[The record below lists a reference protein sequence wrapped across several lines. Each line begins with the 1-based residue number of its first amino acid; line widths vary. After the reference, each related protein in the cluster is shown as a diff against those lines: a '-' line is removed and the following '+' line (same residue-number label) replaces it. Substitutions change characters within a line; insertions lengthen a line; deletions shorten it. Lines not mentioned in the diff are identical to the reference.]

1 MATTLPSNTRA
12 LLARSRYTI
21 DLNEFA
27 RWLADERYTSGSAH
41 RHLTQLDK
49 ALSHIP
55 QPLCTKEELHEVFAA
70 VGRGVPS
77 RPDRFRSTERLYGR
91 FLVASGRLTVP
102 KDDEPFSH
110 VCTAYEQ
117 YLRDVCGLAASSRL
131 YHVRAAQDFLRRSP
145 ANMRG
150 LHDLGPQ
157 DIEQYVALRSR
168 EMSQASLQ
176 SAIGHLRG
184 FLRYCHARG
193 HIAQELS
200 TDIEAPRVYRDEMP
214 PQALDW
220 GMVQALLRSID
231 LNSKAGHRDHFI
243 LHLMVHYGLR
253 PSEVTSL
260 QVDSINWDSSVLR
273 VVQSKTRSD
282 LLLPLMPQTMRILRS
297 YLEQDRSAQG
307 MSHPQLFLKVRCP
320 GGPLGSGAIGSLFE
334 KRVQMAKLPIG
345 GHHVYRLRHTFAM
358 RLLTQGV
365 GIKAI
370 GDLLG
375 HHCIESTSVYLRLDI
390 DMLQG
395 VALEVPCTSSR
406 LGDCHA

>member
-1 MATTLPSNTRA
+1 
-12 LLARSRYTI
+12 
-21 DLNEFA
+21 
-27 RWLADERYTSGSAH
+27 
-41 RHLTQLDK
+41 
-49 ALSHIP
+49 
-55 QPLCTKEELHEVFAA
+55 
-70 VGRGVPS
+70 
-77 RPDRFRSTERLYGR
+77 
-91 FLVASGRLTVP
+91 
-102 KDDEPFSH
+102 
-110 VCTAYEQ
+110 
-117 YLRDVCGLAASSRL
+117 
-131 YHVRAAQDFLRRSP
+131 
-145 ANMRG
+145 
-150 LHDLGPQ
+150 
-157 DIEQYVALRSR
+157 
-168 EMSQASLQ
+168 
-176 SAIGHLRG
+176 
-184 FLRYCHARG
+184 
-193 HIAQELS
+193 
-200 TDIEAPRVYRDEMP
+200 
-214 PQALDW
+214 
-220 GMVQALLRSID
+220 MVQALLRSID

-282 LLLPLMPQTMRILRS
+282 LLLPLMPQTMRILRR
-297 YLEQDRSAQG
+297 YLEHDRSAQG
-307 MSHPQLFLKVRCP
+307 TSHPQLFLKVRCP

-395 VALEVPCTSSR
+395 VALEVPCISSR

>member
-1 MATTLPSNTRA
+1 MITTLPSNTRA
-12 LLARSRYTI
+12 LLARSRFTI
-21 DLNEFA
+21 DLDEFA
-27 RWLADERYTSGSAH
+27 QWLADERYTSGSAH
-41 RHLTQLDK
+41 RHLTQLNK
-49 ALSHIP
+49 ALPHIP

-77 RPDRFRSTERLYGR
+77 RPDRFRSTEHVYGR
-91 FLVASGRLTVP
+91 FLVACGRLTVP

-110 VCTAYEQ
+110 VCNAYEQ

-145 ANMRG
+145 ANVRG
-150 LHDLGPQ
+150 LHALGPQ

-168 EMSQASLQ
+168 EMSRASLQ

-193 HIAQELS
+193 HIAQELC

-297 YLEQDRSAQG
+297 YLEHDRSAQG
-307 MSHPQLFLKVRCP
+307 TSHPQLFLKVRCP

-406 LGDCHA
+406 QGDFHA